1 MKKYSFFLF
10 LFLSSFLFI
19 RINIY
24 GSLKVFISIEIVSES
39 GINDN
44 GEMGRK

>member
-1 MKKYSFFLF
+1 M
-10 LFLSSFLFI
+10 
-19 RINIY
+19 Y

-44 GEMGRK
+44 GEMEKESKNRAVSCLKFRRSQ